1 MFDAFSI
8 LRPSLAA
15 DPGFHPGSHAEVLV
29 FVLAGAGLLI
39 ATIALSNQGGRT
51 FTSAMVYL
59 LLGGLAAAAIP
70 VLGGSPFDPIEDAS
84 ILEHLT
90 EVVAIIALFGT
101 GMAVDRSLT
110 WRAWRHAL
118 RLLIIAMPLT
128 IAVVVLFGWGAM
140 GLSIGAAVMLGGAI
154 APTDPVL
161 AGDLGIGPPGEP
173 DERDTSFAL
182 TAEAGF
188 NDGLAY
194 PFVIAGIMIAHG
206 GDDGN
211 VLGWLLS
218 DVLWAIL
225 AGVVAGAVL
234 GRLAARVVRE
244 ARDRGY
250 MKEYFDAWVG
260 VGVVLGVYGLTELI
274 DAYGFI
280 AAFVAGIAFRRY
292 ERDHEMQAGTHRGAS
307 VFERLGELAVV
318 LFAASMLTIDGLGTP
333 GVAGW
338 GLVLLVIVVIR
349 PAAGLVATIGS
360 GMPLR
365 DRAFVSFFG
374 VRGVGS
380 LFYASVVVTS
390 GALPEEEAAV
400 VLWTVVA
407 LTVTSIVVHGLA
419 GDPARRW
426 LDRAAYEAGEVAE
439 APEGDDSRE
448 GGGAG
453 GGSDAS
459 GPDPDRGGP
468 TPHDGRPEAGDDDP
482 VGCDADGRTA
492 PEDASAGT
500 GSPSGGGRPSGV
512 THGGA
517 PAEARNP
524 FA

>member
-1 MFDAFSI
+1 MGGVATLTVFDAFSS
-8 LRPSLAA
+8 LRPALAA
-15 DPGFHPGSHAEVLV
+15 DPGFHPGSHPEVLV

-59 LLGGLAAAAIP
+59 LLGGVAATAIP
-70 VLGGSPFDPIEDAS
+70 VLGGSPFDPIADAS
-84 ILEHLT
+84 VLEHLT

-101 GMAVDRSLT
+101 GMAVDRPLS
-110 WRAWRHAL
+110 WGAWRHAL
-118 RLLIIAMPLT
+118 RLLLFAMPLT
-128 IAVVVLFGWGAM
+128 IAAVALFGMGAM
-140 GLSIGAAVMLGGAI
+140 GLSLGAALMLGGAV

-173 DERDTSFAL
+173 DVRDTSFAL

-194 PFVIAGIMIAHG
+194 PFVIAGIMIAHH
-206 GDDGN
+206 GDDG
-211 VLGWLLS
+211 
-218 DVLWAIL
+218 DVLSWLAFDVVWAIL
-225 AGVVAGAVL
+225 AGVAAGVLL
-234 GRLAARVVRE
+234 GRLAAVIVRR
-244 ARDRGY
+244 ARDQGY

-260 VGVVLGVYGLTELI
+260 VGVVLGVYGMTELI

-338 GLVLLVIVVIR
+338 GLVLLVILVIR
-349 PAAGLVATIGS
+349 PVAGLLATVGS
-360 GMPLR
+360 GMALR

-380 LFYASVVVTS
+380 LFYASVIVTS
-390 GALPEEEAAV
+390 GALPEAEAAV
-400 VLWTVVA
+400 VLWTVIA

-419 GDPARRW
+419 GDPARRR
-426 LDRAAYEAGEVAE
+426 LDRAARAAGEDVLTPE
-439 APEGDDSRE
+439 DDTREGD
-448 GGGAG
+448 GAG
-453 GGSDAS
+453 GGSDD
-459 GPDPDRGGP
+459 GDDDPDRGGP
-468 TPHDGRPEAGDDDP
+468 VPQDGRPEAGEDGPD
-482 VGCDADGRTA
+482 GCDAEGRTTA
-492 PEDASAGT
+492 GAERRPAAAS
-500 GSPSGGGRPSGV
+500 RP
-512 THGGA
+512 
-517 PAEARNP
+517 
-524 FA
+524 

>member
-1 MFDAFSI
+1 VPEALS
-8 LRPSLAA
+8 LTRLPLAA
-15 DPGFHPGSHAEVLV
+15 DPGFHPGSHVEVLI

-70 VLGGSPFDPIEDAS
+70 VLGGSPFDPIEDAAV
-84 ILEHLT
+84 LEHLT

-110 WRAWRHAL
+110 WSSWRHAL

-128 IAVVVLFGWGAM
+128 IAAVALFGVGAM
-140 GLSIGAAVMLGGAI
+140 GLSLGAALMLGGAV

-194 PFVIAGIMIAHG
+194 PFVLAGIMVAHH

-211 VLGWLLS
+211 VLSWLAF
-218 DVLWAIL
+218 DVVWAIAAGVL
-225 AGVVAGAVL
+225 AGVLL
-234 GRLAARVVRE
+234 GRLAARVVRA

-260 VGVVLGVYGLTELI
+260 VGVVLGVYGLTELL

-338 GLVLLVIVVIR
+338 GLVFLVILVIR
-349 PAAGLVATIGS
+349 PAAGLLATLGS
-360 GMPLR
+360 GMTLR

-380 LFYASVVVTS
+380 LFYASVIVTS
-390 GALPEEEAAV
+390 GALPDEEAAV
-400 VLWTVVA
+400 VLWTIVA

-419 GDPARRW
+419 GDPARRR
-426 LDRAAYEAGEVAE
+426 LDHAACVAGEVVVT
-439 APEGDDSRE
+439 PEGDAHE
-448 GGGAG
+448 G
-453 GGSDAS
+453 
-459 GPDPDRGGP
+459 DR
-468 TPHDGRPEAGDDDP
+468 DDD
-482 VGCDADGRTA
+482 
-492 PEDASAGT
+492 EDE
-500 GSPSGGGRPSGV
+500 GSRV
-512 THGGA
+512 RVATRA
-517 PAEARNP
+517 
-524 FA
+524 